1 MAKVRTARDPGMY
14 ADGNGLYLRV
24 DSSGSRRWVQRITI
38 RGKRHKL
45 GLSEDT
51 VTVHPQPAVAGAP
64 GSTVGQQNSW
74 VYTFRRDRMETEGI
88 DPYHAKLFKVSGASM
103 DPILPDGATILVDDG
118 LTNLADG
125 GLFLVESDG
134 TLLVKQ
140 AQLAAERLAVDQ
152 RQSRMGVHPL
162 ARWDGS
168 LGPGPLVRASVPG
181 NVRETRERNHEK
193 PKPSNRRH

>member
-38 RGKRHKL
+38 RGKRHNL

-140 AQLAAERLAVDQ
+140 AQLAPSGWLLTSVNPGWESIPWHDGMEVWGRV
-152 RQSRMGVHPL
+152 
-162 ARWDGS
+162 RWCG
-168 LGPGPLVRASVPG
+168 
-181 NVRETRERNHEK
+181 
-193 PKPSNRRH
+193 RRFPVT